1 MSTSSTTTAAAA
13 QSDDES
19 KLLDDARLAAE
30 AERLQSKYGRSLT
43 KEMIRKKL
51 AKKRRYFD
59 SAEYF
64 ASIAEQ
70 HHHAAGSAPPP
81 TEIPVLHLFKRAPE
95 GFVKHSTTPIT
106 TLLAPIAATAASA
119 SASAPIS
126 LGGEAPL
133 SSTSGLKPP
142 RTYWDSADYS
152 LSLQGFLEYPL
163 GEKPHP
169 VMLLFRQDGH
179 IGIAAHPHSKLG
191 SVSTEAAE
199 VAMSEICE
207 QAEAELRSRYG
218 DNFKLSPA
226 QRLKIK
232 LRGKKKEF
240 DSADWALSLQGG
252 TAND

>member
-1 MSTSSTTTAAAA
+1 MSASS
-13 QSDDES
+13 SSEVGVDDES
-19 KLLDDARLAAE
+19 KLLEDARLSAE
-30 AERLQSKYGRSLT
+30 AARLQAKYGRSLT
-43 KEMIRKKL
+43 KEMIKKKL

-64 ASIAEQ
+64 ASIAQ
-70 HHHAAGSAPPP
+70 HHQTAGSAPPA
-81 TEIPVLHLFKRAPE
+81 EIPVLHLFKRAPE
-95 GFVKHSTTPIT
+95 GFVKHSTAPIT
-106 TLLAPIAATAASA
+106 TLLAPIAATAAAASSAAAPSEAPTAA
-119 SASAPIS
+119 SATVKAPR
-126 LGGEAPL
+126 
-133 SSTSGLKPP
+133 K
-142 RTYWDSADYS
+142 YWDSADYS
-152 LSLQGFLEYPL
+152 LSLQGFLEYPI

-199 VAMSEICE
+199 VAMSDICE

-232 LRGKKKEF
+232 LRAKKKDF

-252 TAND
+252 AADD